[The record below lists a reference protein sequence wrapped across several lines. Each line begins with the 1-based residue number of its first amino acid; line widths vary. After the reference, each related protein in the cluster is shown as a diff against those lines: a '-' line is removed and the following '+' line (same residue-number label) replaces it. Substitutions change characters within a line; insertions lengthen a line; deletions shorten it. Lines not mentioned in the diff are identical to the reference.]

1 MTTIVLRLAVIALL
15 LYAGVALWYG
25 RMEKRLQEDKPVVKS
40 ERLASPMQ
48 EMREMQE
55 ADTPAADGYQIIL
68 TRNIFQS
75 LRQVGD
81 RPQTDLD
88 DLAETSLR
96 LVLLGTITG
105 DREDARAIIR
115 DEKTKL
121 EDLYQTGSEVQGAL
135 ISRIS
140 RGKVALLVNGREE
153 VLTIKDPEGEDAGR
167 DLPVDGGGAAQ
178 RQMGPTEDIEHKV
191 PQAMPRRRISFRNTE
206 MPAMPDVSEQQAP
219 GEGPPEMNDLQP
231 LPDDEPPAPDGGQG
245 QPTEQGG
252 Q

>member
-25 RMEKRLQEDKPVVKS
+25 RMEKRLQEEKPVVKS
-40 ERLASPMQ
+40 ERVAPPMQ
-48 EMREMQE
+48 EMQE
-55 ADTPAADGYQIIL
+55 AAAPAADDYQIIL

-75 LRQVGD
+75 LRQAGD

-105 DREDARAIIR
+105 DYDDARAIIR
-115 DEKTKL
+115 DEKTQL

-167 DLPVDGGGAAQ
+167 EAPARGGDRREAQ
-178 RQMGPTEDIEHKV
+178 QQMEQPTEEVEHKV
-191 PQAMPRRRISFRNTE
+191 PQAMPRRRISFRNAE

-219 GEGPPEMNDLQP
+219 GEGPPEMNGQQP
-231 LPDDEPPAPDGGQG
+231 LPDDEPPPPDGGQG
-245 QPTEQGG
+245 QTPIQEER
-252 Q
+252 